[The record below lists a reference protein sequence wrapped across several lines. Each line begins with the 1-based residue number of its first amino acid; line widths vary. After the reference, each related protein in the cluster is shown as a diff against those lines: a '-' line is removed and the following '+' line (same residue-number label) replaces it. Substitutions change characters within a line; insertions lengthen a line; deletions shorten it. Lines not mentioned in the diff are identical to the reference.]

1 MTNKDYY
8 EILGVPRDASPDD
21 IKKRYRELVMKYHP
35 DLHKN
40 DPEAAKR
47 MAEINE
53 AYEVL
58 SNPEKRAQYDRFGAV
73 GQGAG
78 TSGGFDFNN
87 FNFGGGMGDFFDLD
101 EILRNFGFGGFGF
114 TENRRA
120 YRDTSNSNAN
130 RPTRGED
137 IEIPLT
143 ITLKEAVLGTTKE
156 ISVTRKEVCP
166 HCKGT
171 GVEPGSGYITC
182 PTCGGTGVVRRVQR
196 SVFGEFVVQTTC
208 PTCHGTGK
216 IPKEKCHV
224 CGGTGVVTETKVVEV
239 KIPPGVDTG
248 VRVRIKGQGNAGLHG
263 GPRGDLY
270 VKITVTPDPYYKR
283 EGDKLYYTAHITF
296 PEAVL
301 GTTIK
306 VPLIEGGFETLRI
319 PPGTQ
324 NETEFTIRGKGAR
337 VVGSRRRGDLI
348 VKVKVDIPTNPT
360 PEEVL
365 LIEKLKEIY
374 DSKKKG
380 M

>member
-1 MTNKDYY
+1 MANKDYY

-73 GQGAG
+73 GGQGTNAG
-78 TSGGFDFNN
+78 GGYD

-120 YRDTSNSNAN
+120 YYDTSNRNAN
-130 RPTRGED
+130 KPARGED
-137 IEIPLT
+137 IEVPLT
-143 ITLKEAVLGTTKE
+143 ITLKEAILGTTKE

-182 PTCGGTGVVRRVQR
+182 PTCGGTGVVRQVQR

-270 VKITVTPDPYYKR
+270 VRITVIPDPSYKR

-306 VPLIEGGFETLRI
+306 VPLIEGGFETIRI

-324 NETEFTIRGKGAR
+324 NDTEFVIKGKGAR

>member
-1 MTNKDYY
+1 MANKDYY

-73 GQGAG
+73 GGQGTNAG
-78 TSGGFDFNN
+78 GGYD

-120 YRDTSNSNAN
+120 YHDTGNRDTNK
-130 RPTRGED
+130 PTRGED
-137 IEIPLT
+137 IEVPLT
-143 ITLKEAVLGTTKE
+143 ITLKEAILGTTKE

-270 VKITVTPDPYYKR
+270 VRITVIPDLSYKR

-306 VPLIEGGFETLRI
+306 VPLIEGGFETIRI

-324 NETEFTIRGKGAR
+324 NDAEFVIKGKGAR

>member
-1 MTNKDYY
+1 MANKDYY

-73 GQGAG
+73 GGQGTNAG
-78 TSGGFDFNN
+78 GGYD

-120 YRDTSNSNAN
+120 YHDTGNRDTNK
-130 RPTRGED
+130 PTRGED
-137 IEIPLT
+137 IEVPLT
-143 ITLKEAVLGTTKE
+143 ITLKEAILGTTKE

-270 VKITVTPDPYYKR
+270 VRITVIPDPSYKR

-306 VPLIEGGFETLRI
+306 VPLIEGGFETIRI

-324 NETEFTIRGKGAR
+324 NDTEFVIKGKGAR